1 MGKNVLPVENPDA
14 APNKGKLRTP
24 GIFLLRSRYSMSLH
38 SVQPKLYFF
47 HVLHP
52 FIKIESICFQLMN
65 NGLINELYGESKLTS
80 SNFSDFAVTLV
91 SPVIFLR
98 NRNVLCQKQFKHT
111 NHRLDIVLLCQALEG
126 A

>member
-1 MGKNVLPVENPDA
+1 
-14 APNKGKLRTP
+14 
-24 GIFLLRSRYSMSLH
+24 
-38 SVQPKLYFF
+38 
-47 HVLHP
+47 
-52 FIKIESICFQLMN
+52 MN
-65 NGLINELYGESKLTS
+65 NGLINDLYGESKLTS

-111 NHRLDIVLLCQALEG
+111 NHGLDIVLLCQALEG